1 MYENFWKQL
10 LSYSPFG
17 PEEADLPKPKAMT
30 EAPPTPDTT
39 TAIGLMQREAATRA
53 ARREE
58 ETPQSQLDEP
68 KQKIQTY
75 MRAIREANVNRLAP
89 PPRPNFAATTL
100 QQLIDDRESGG
111 DYNAL
116 LGHSQKNRFSN
127 VKVSNMTIGEI
138 EEFARR
144 EYGPW
149 SRQYKAKNPQ
159 FGSAKVMSTPMG
171 RYQFVL
177 TTMLENAEKMG
188 LSKDTVFS
196 PEVQDKMFD
205 FEVRKRIGNVSDPE
219 ARRKAIRSGWVG
231 LDKIHDGLIDYA
243 INNYLGQ

>member
-1 MYENFWKQL
+1 MYEGFLKRL
-10 LSYSPFG
+10 MSYTPFG
-17 PEEADLPKPKAMT
+17 EEEETLPQPNVMT
-30 EAPPTPDTT
+30 EAPAVQDQT
-39 TAIGLMQREAATRA
+39 GLMRRRIRGRQAEAEAK
-53 ARREE
+53 REE
-58 ETPQSQLDEP
+58 AMQPSGIDTAD
-68 KQKIQTY
+68 KIKMY
-75 MRAIREANVNRLAP
+75 MQAIQGANTKVKAP
-89 PPRPNFAATTL
+89 PMRPPFDKTTL
-100 QQLIDDRESGG
+100 QQLIDERESGG
-111 DYNAL
+111 DYDAL

-127 VKVSNMTIGEI
+127 IKVSNMTIGEI

-196 PEVQDKMFD
+196 PEVQDQMFD
-205 FEVRKRIGNVSDPE
+205 FEVRKRIGTVTDPA

-243 INNYLGQ
+243 IKNYLGQ